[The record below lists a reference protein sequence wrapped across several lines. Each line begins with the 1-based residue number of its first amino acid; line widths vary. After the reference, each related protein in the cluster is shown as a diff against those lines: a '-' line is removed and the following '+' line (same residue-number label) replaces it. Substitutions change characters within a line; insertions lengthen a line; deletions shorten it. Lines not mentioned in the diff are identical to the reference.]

1 MLTGAHKSR
10 DNKKENEE
18 ANSDRVIHASNIL
31 NHGDCSMC
39 RCPRCAAEP
48 IDFRHGIVEFHTRTS
63 VDLTNSMSSTARSQ
77 KVNAPLSARG
87 NERLQGDGRVHAKP
101 FLKWAGGKTQLLPQ
115 IDLRLPAALQEGKV
129 STYVEPFLGGGAVFF
144 HIAQTQKIRQA
155 YLADA
160 NEDLIQCYQIVQRN
174 VEELI
179 VELRRLSRGYLRC
192 GRSGQEGY
200 FYRVREQYNRLRK
213 VRWSRRTRRD
223 RVIQAA
229 YMIFLNRTCY
239 NGLHRVNSRGDFNV
253 PFGKY
258 ASPLHF
264 NEENLRAASRVL
276 ASARLVCAPFDQ
288 VGDAV
293 KPGSFVYFDPPYK
306 PLSATASFTSYSR
319 ERFGDDEQEK
329 LATLFHALSR
339 RRNVHLMLSNSDPGG
354 RYFDRLYKGMNIE
367 RVTAT
372 RMINSKASGRGRIAE
387 LIVTNSRLRKVRRK

>member
-1 MLTGAHKSR
+1 VTPALQ
-10 DNKKENEE
+10 
-18 ANSDRVIHASNIL
+18 
-31 NHGDCSMC
+31 
-39 RCPRCAAEP
+39 P
-48 IDFRHGIVEFHTRTS
+48 
-63 VDLTNSMSSTARSQ
+63 Q
-77 KVNAPLSARG
+77 KVKAHRRRQYRTPLQADV
-87 NERLQGDGRVHAKP
+87 LAVAKP

-115 IDLRLPAALQEGKV
+115 IAERLPAALNEGGV
-129 STYVEPFLGGGAVFF
+129 TRYVEPFLGGGAVFF
-144 HIAQTQKIRQA
+144 HIAQTQKIRHA

-160 NEDLIQCYQIVQRN
+160 NEDLIHCYQIVQRS

-179 VELRRLSRGYLRC
+179 DELRRLSRGYLRC
-192 GRSGQEGY
+192 GRSGQEGFY
-200 FYRVREQYNRLRK
+200 YRVREQYNRLRK
-213 VRWSRRTRRD
+213 VRRSRRTRRD

-253 PFGKY
+253 PFGRYK
-258 ASPLHF
+258 SPPHF

-276 ASARLVCAPFDQ
+276 ANVRLACAPFDQ

-293 KPGSFVYFDPPYK
+293 KPGTFAYFDPPYK

-329 LATLFHALSR
+329 LAALFHTLSR
-339 RRNVHLMLSNSDPGG
+339 RKNVHLMLSNSDPGG

-387 LIVTNSRLRKVRRK
+387 LIVTNYRLRKARRK